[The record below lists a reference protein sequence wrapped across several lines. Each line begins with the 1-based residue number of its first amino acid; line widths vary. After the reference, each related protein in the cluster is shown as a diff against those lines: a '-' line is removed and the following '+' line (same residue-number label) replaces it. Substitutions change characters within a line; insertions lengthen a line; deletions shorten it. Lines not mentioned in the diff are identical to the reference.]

1 METFGQ
7 KLKQVVRSR
16 GLKLEDVARET
27 GFDIH
32 TLEALEHDDLG
43 ALPADEDV
51 TAGLRAFARVV
62 EVDPDQVIDDYRREQ
77 ASHRRPEPDDSTIES
92 EAREAPDLV
101 MTEPPRSSRS
111 SMLPLA
117 LATSV
122 LVLAFAVVLWL
133 RSPALGE
140 PASTARVSRNEAP
153 VAPETRPRP
162 LFAGDRESS
171 TRASR
176 ADASATRRK
185 QPTPASG
192 LSSSAPAQGMASR
205 SSASPPVL
213 GGDGSGMTITDQG
226 VGIGVR
232 DRELIGA
239 ATRFAEGTSVWFWTR
254 IEGATPG
261 ETIRHVWLRE
271 GEEVAS
277 VPLTVG
283 GATWR
288 TQSSKS
294 LQSGSAG
301 DWVVEARDGAGN
313 VLARSA
319 FQVFGSTAD

>member
-32 TLEALEHDDLG
+32 TLEALERDDLE
-43 ALPADEDV
+43 ALGVDEDV

-77 ASHRRPEPDDSTIES
+77 ASHRHPEPDDSTIVS
-92 EAREAPDLV
+92 EAREAPDHV
-101 MTEPPRSSRS
+101 MTEPPRSARS
-111 SMLPLA
+111 SLLALA

-122 LVLAFAVVLWL
+122 LVLAVAAVLWL
-133 RSPALGE
+133 ARGDSM
-140 PASTARVSRNEAP
+140 STDRVSRSEAP
-153 VAPETRPRP
+153 VAPKTTPQP
-162 LFAGDRESS
+162 LLAGDRGSS

-176 ADASATRRK
+176 ADASATRGK
-185 QPTPASG
+185 QLTPAG
-192 LSSSAPAQGMASR
+192 GPSSSAPAQGAASR
-205 SSASPPVL
+205 SSASQPVVD
-213 GGDGSGMTITDQG
+213 GDKSGMTIAEQG

-261 ETIRHVWLRE
+261 ETIHHVWLRE

-277 VPLTVG
+277 VPLMVG

-288 TQSSKS
+288 TQSSKN
-294 LQSGSAG
+294 LQPGSAG
-301 DWVVEARDGAGN
+301 DWVVEARDGGGN
-313 VLARSA
+313 VLARRA
-319 FQVFGSTAD
+319 FQVFGSAAD

>member
-27 GFDIH
+27 GFDIQ
-32 TLEALEHDDLG
+32 TLEALERDDLG
-43 ALPADEDV
+43 ALRSDEDV

-77 ASHRRPEPDDSTIES
+77 ASHRRSEPDDSTS
-92 EAREAPDLV
+92 EGREAPGHV
-101 MTEPPRSSRS
+101 MMGPSRSDRSSV
-111 SMLPLA
+111 LPLA
-117 LATSV
+117 LAASV
-122 LVLAFAVVLWL
+122 LLLALAVVLWL
-133 RSPALGE
+133 RSPARGQ
-140 PASTARVSRNEAP
+140 AMSTERVSRSEAP
-153 VAPETRPRP
+153 VAPETTPQP
-162 LFAGDRESS
+162 LLAGDRGSS
-171 TRASR
+171 TRR
-176 ADASATRRK
+176 
-185 QPTPASG
+185 QLTPAG
-192 LSSSAPAQGMASR
+192 GSSSRDRAQGAALM

-213 GGDGSGMTITDQG
+213 GGEGSGMIITDQG
-226 VGIGVR
+226 VGIGVQ

-261 ETIRHVWLRE
+261 EPVRHVWLRE

-277 VPLTVG
+277 VTLIVG

-294 LQSGSAG
+294 LHPGSAG

-313 VLARSA
+313 VLARRA
-319 FQVFGSTAD
+319 FQCFRSAAD

>member
-27 GFDIH
+27 GFDLH
-32 TLEALEHDDLG
+32 TLEALERDDLE
-43 ALPADEDV
+43 ALGVGEDV

-62 EVDPDQVIDDYRREQ
+62 EVDPDQVIDDFKREQ
-77 ASHRRPEPDDSTIES
+77 ASHRQSEPDDSTIES
-92 EAREAPDLV
+92 EAREAPDHV
-101 MTEPPRSSRS
+101 MTEPPRSARS
-111 SMLPLA
+111 SLLPLA
-117 LATSV
+117 LATSA

-133 RSPALGE
+133 RSPAQGE
-140 PASTARVSRNEAP
+140 PASTASVSRNEAP
-153 VAPETRPRP
+153 AAPEPTPPP
-162 LFAGDRESS
+162 LLSGDRGSS

-176 ADASATRRK
+176 ADASATRGK
-185 QPTPASG
+185 QLTPAEG
-192 LSSSAPAQGMASR
+192 PSSSPAQEAASR
-205 SSASPPVL
+205 SSASPLVV
-213 GGDGSGMTITDQG
+213 GGEGSGMVIAEHG
-226 VGIGVR
+226 VGIGVQ

-261 ETIRHVWLRE
+261 ERIRHVWLRE

-277 VPLTVG
+277 VPLMVG

-288 TQSSKS
+288 TQSSKN
-294 LQSGSAG
+294 LQPGSAG

-313 VLARSA
+313 VLARRA
-319 FQVFGSTAD
+319 FQVFGSSAD